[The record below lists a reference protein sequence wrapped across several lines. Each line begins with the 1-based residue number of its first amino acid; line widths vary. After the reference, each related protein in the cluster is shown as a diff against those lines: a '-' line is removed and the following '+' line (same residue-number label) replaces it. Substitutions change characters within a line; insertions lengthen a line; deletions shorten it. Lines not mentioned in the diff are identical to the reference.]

1 MGETTAMCGTAHSA
15 SLATTVATVKDA
27 TTIVV
32 ITFVVQAVVIAVL
45 GQLAL
50 AVMEITDMEIMGM
63 EIMGMEIMVMEIMED
78 MEIMGMEFME
88 HIEIVESH
96 ELTEA
101 GLTYNLD
108 YSTIIHCLL
117 LQFFLQIKH
126 VGYFCFTMTESKIS
140 FSLDIQIC

>member
-1 MGETTAMCGTAHSA
+1 MCGTVHSA
-15 SLATTVATVKDA
+15 SLVTTVATVKDA

-50 AVMEITDMEIMGM
+50 AVMEITDM

>member
-1 MGETTAMCGTAHSA
+1 MCGTVHSA
-15 SLATTVATVKDA
+15 SLVTTVATVKDA

-63 EIMGMEIMVMEIMED
+63 EIMVMEIMED

-101 GLTYNLD
+101 GLTFNLD
-108 YSTIIHCLL
+108 YSTIILCLL